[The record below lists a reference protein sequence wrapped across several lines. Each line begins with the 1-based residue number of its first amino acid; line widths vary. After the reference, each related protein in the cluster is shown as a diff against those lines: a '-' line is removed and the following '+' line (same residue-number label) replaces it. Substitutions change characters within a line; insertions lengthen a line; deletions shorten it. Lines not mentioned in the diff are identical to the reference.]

1 MEDGGMTDILL
12 FMLYAAYARTTA
24 EVRVHTANVRAWRAV
39 TAGGER
45 GRGAREADI
54 PLGADTLL
62 YILRV
67 NLRVQKFWTVL
78 KTAEAATSSCQWAS
92 QPADVGRSVRRQQ
105 AAAATAG
112 TGDVR

>member
-1 MEDGGMTDILL
+1 M
-12 FMLYAAYARTTA
+12 
-24 EVRVHTANVRAWRAV
+24 
-39 TAGGER
+39 
-45 GRGAREADI
+45 
-54 PLGADTLL
+54 L